1 MRKSLFI
8 FIIICNSFHS
18 IAQNNID
25 SLRLLYQGSTSSRSK
40 AESALALVK
49 AYMNSNLDS
58 SNYYGHITLEH
69 ALKSGYDSLMA
80 VAYHNLGNVAI
91 YQGNLDGALENYI
104 EATKQFSEE
113 RYPAISQGLMNNMGI
128 IFDRKEEYEKARE
141 YYIKAE
147 SFLDKLQGVMEEEL
161 RLLRQS
167 KMYSNIGA
175 TYESQGHTNEAMG
188 YYVKSL
194 GIANEINN
202 VQLQADIKRQQAIVY
217 SNIGSLY
224 LHEGKL
230 NLSET
235 NYLEALMIYENIED
249 NSGIARIKM
258 HVGELYIEQGYDE
271 KAVEAFRMSI
281 AIGEETKNAATVY
294 YSSERL
300 YMLLA
305 DQGDFEGA
313 FNEFV
318 RYKILNDSLF
328 NVEKAAALERMEV
341 EYLFQEEK
349 RILEEEQRIKTIWN
363 YALGGSIILL
373 IIIFLLIY
381 RTLINKA
388 KITKLGT
395 ANLKLTN
402 RHLFLEKSILKE
414 KLEFKNKELATNVM
428 YLMKKNEFINS
439 VSQKLISLRGSFK
452 KENQSYINK
461 ITVDLQNEID
471 KDIWE
476 EFETHFN
483 QVHIEFYKNL
493 SKAHADL
500 SVNERKLCAFIK
512 LNLSTKEISSITHQ
526 SPNSLQVA
534 RVRLRKKFGIDNNE
548 EKLISYLE
556 KF

>member
-8 FIIICNSFHS
+8 FFVICNSFYS

-25 SLRLLYQGSTSSRSK
+25 SLRTVYQQASSSQEEVY
-40 AESALALVK
+40 AEITLAE
-49 AYMNSNLDS
+49 AFIYINLDS
-58 SNYYGHITLEH
+58 SIYYGKLAIQHSIELEN
-69 ALKSGYDSLMA
+69 DSLIA
-80 VAYHNLGNVAI
+80 ESYKKLGNANLV
-91 YQGNLDGALENYI
+91 QGNFDVALENYLSGLNQI
-104 EATKQFSEE
+104 EKD
-113 RYPAISQGLMNNMGI
+113 RYPMITQSLLHNIGA

-141 YYIKAE
+141 YYLKSE
-147 SFLDKLQGVMEEEL
+147 TYLNKLQGVMEEEL
-161 RLLRQS
+161 RLYRQCRL
-167 KMYSNIGA
+167 YSNIGA
-175 TYESQGHTNEAMG
+175 AYESEGNPNKAME
-188 YYVKSL
+188 YYMKSL
-194 GIANEINN
+194 AIANDIN
-202 VQLQADIKRQQAIVY
+202 DERQQAIVY

-258 HVGELYIEQGYDE
+258 HVAELYREQGYVD
-271 KAVEAFRMSI
+271 KAIEAFRMSI
-281 AIGEETKNAATVY
+281 AIGEETKNAATVFY
-294 YSSERL
+294 ASERL
-300 YMLLA
+300 YTLLA

-349 RILEEEQRIKTIWN
+349 RILEEEQQIKSIWN

-395 ANLKLTN
+395 ANLKLSN
-402 RHLFLEKSILKE
+402 RHLSLEKSILKE

-512 LNLSTKEISSITHQ
+512 LNLSTKEISAITHQ